1 MPLKCQKQFSIAT
14 HVVLLFTKSFHE
26 TIICKYFAMEII
38 DKSRANSA
46 DFLIKAAGVLPTENY
61 AQKLLKSYYL

>member
-1 MPLKCQKQFSIAT
+1 
-14 HVVLLFTKSFHE
+14 
-26 TIICKYFAMEII
+26 MEII